1 MSRVLAY
8 MAHPD
13 DAEFLV
19 GGTLFRLR
27 ALGWEVGIATMT
39 AGDCGSDR
47 HSREEIVRIRL
58 GEAEA
63 AADFIGA
70 RFMCTGLM
78 DGEVFMNAESLR
90 LVVDRIRSFPPD
102 VVITH
107 SPVDYMVDH
116 EEASRLVRSACFL
129 APMPLYLSRQSSPPP
144 PVPATPALYYAD
156 PIEGLDHLG
165 RRIYPDFYV
174 DIAQVM
180 ESKRTMLSKHGSQ
193 REWLQRH
200 HGIDEYLN
208 RMAAWAQAYGREC
221 NLTHAEGLRQHLG
234 HGYPHDPVIQS
245 VLGSQIRLRRRAIE
259 RPDLD

>member
-1 MSRVLAY
+1 MNRVLAY

-19 GGTLFRLR
+19 GGTLFRLKS
-27 ALGWEVGIATMT
+27 LGWEIGIATMT

-47 HSREEIVRIRL
+47 HSKEEIARIRL

-63 AADFIGA
+63 AAGFLGA
-70 RFMCTGLM
+70 GYVCTGLM
-78 DGEVFMNAESLR
+78 DGEVFMNTENLR
-90 LVVDRIRSFPPD
+90 LVVDRMRSFAPD

-107 SPVDYMVDH
+107 SPVDYMMDH
-116 EEASRLVRSACFL
+116 EETSRLVRAAAFVT
-129 APMPLYLSRQSSPPP
+129 AMPLYLTRQPSPSA
-144 PVPATPALYYAD
+144 VTAATPALYYAD
-156 PIEGLDHLG
+156 PVEGLDHHG

-180 ESKRTMLSKHGSQ
+180 ENKRTMLSMHRSQ

-221 NLTHAEGLRQHLG
+221 NFAYAEGLRQHLG

-245 VLGSQIRLRRRAIE
+245 ALGTQVRLRRRDIG
-259 RPDLD
+259 RPDPA